1 MTLQN
6 DNLEESMQRISAFD
20 IFEKFRNRADAKFD
34 EKIQIL
40 DEMKNELFGTSDPD
54 EVDIEDLSED
64 EVLDKQKLSDYQRLD
79 LAIEQLLLS
88 STMTEGFSCY
98 MTPYGDFSKLPRA
111 EEIDQKLD
119 LIEVCPSD
127 IFAALCHSPTQYSNI
142 LHYYSNFGSKIHQ
155 ILSATFPGNYYQINT
170 DPYTHAG
177 DHQILDEQISLNT
190 TKKVIYSNESEIHS
204 NKEIQFDSIL
214 IDAPSLDDRFSAN
227 VNSRKNIFHPQETL
241 NSNLILKS
249 VGICV
254 GGSYHEI

>member
-1 MTLQN
+1 MCLCLRLCLPLHIFRCLCLRLCLQTRCDTGVCRQACLCPRN
-6 DNLEESMQRISAFD
+6 SA
-20 IFEKFRNRADAKFD
+20 
-34 EKIQIL
+34 
-40 DEMKNELFGTSDPD
+40 D

-88 STMTEGFSCY
+88 SAMTEGFSCY

-111 EEIDQKLD
+111 EEIDEKLD

-204 NKEIQFDSIL
+204 NKDIQFDSIL

-241 NSNLILKS
+241 NSNRLQFAWVDRMKLKKL
-249 VGICV
+249 
-254 GGSYHEI
+254 